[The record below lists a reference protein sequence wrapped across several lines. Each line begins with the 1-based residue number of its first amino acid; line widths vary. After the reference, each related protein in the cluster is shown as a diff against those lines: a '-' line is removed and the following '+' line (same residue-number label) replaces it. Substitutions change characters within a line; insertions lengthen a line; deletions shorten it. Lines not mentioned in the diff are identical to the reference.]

1 MKGKGNFWRI
11 SIALPEFTPSRK
23 INILEILE
31 NASHNNLLT
40 LFFFKTKKIK
50 DCQVVQTRI
59 SRHHGGKDHKTELQV
74 GAVDENDLYKVMA
87 LLTKSIC
94 LLHGMVIIW
103 CRQLL
108 LFLRR
113 IIT

>member
-1 MKGKGNFWRI
+1 MLYQN
-11 SIALPEFTPSRK
+11 LQ

-31 NASHNNLLT
+31 NASHNIDTIFL
-40 LFFFKTKKIK
+40 KTKKIK

-87 LLTKSIC
+87 LLIKIIC
-94 LLHGMVIIW
+94 LLHGMVIVW

-108 LFLRR
+108 STIFTENYNLKSKLRR
-113 IIT
+113 SSC

>member
-1 MKGKGNFWRI
+1 MKGKGNLWRI

-31 NASHNNLLT
+31 NASHNIDTIFL
-40 LFFFKTKKIK
+40 KTKKIK

-87 LLTKSIC
+87 LLTKIIC
-94 LLHGMVIIW
+94 LLHGMVITGIW

>member
-1 MKGKGNFWRI
+1 MKGKGNLWSI
-11 SIALPEFTPSRK
+11 SFVLPEFAPNRK

-31 NASHNNLLT
+31 NAPHNIDTIFLN
-40 LFFFKTKKIK
+40 KIK

-74 GAVDENDLYKVMA
+74 GAVDENELYKVMA
-87 LLTKSIC
+87 LLTNYLSVMHC
-94 LLHGMVIIW
+94 MVSTW

-108 LFLRR
+108 LFL
-113 IIT
+113 